1 MTDRGPQFSSQV
13 WRAFFK
19 LLGATASLSS
29 GYHPQSNG
37 QTERA
42 NQELEATLRSLAMD
56 NPSTWCSQLPWAEY
70 AHNTL
75 QSSATKVSPF
85 QCQFGFQPP
94 LFPEQEEEV
103 GVPSVSHFMRRCRR
117 TWRKARQALL
127 QTSKAAQVQ
136 ANRRRRPAP
145 GFLPGQRVWL
155 SSGDLP
161 LQVESRKL
169 APRYVGRVRGG
180 VQYLVDWEG
189 YGPEERSWV
198 KAQNIFDKD
207 FVQEYHRQHPDRPGN
222 VRRRS

>member
-1 MTDRGPQFSSQV
+1 M
-13 WRAFFK
+13 
-19 LLGATASLSS
+19 
-29 GYHPQSNG
+29 
-37 QTERA
+37 
-42 NQELEATLRSLAMD
+42 
-56 NPSTWCSQLPWAEY
+56 
-70 AHNTL
+70 
-75 QSSATKVSPF
+75 
-85 QCQFGFQPP
+85 
-94 LFPEQEEEV
+94 

-117 TWRKARQALL
+117 TWRKAHQALL

-145 GFLPGQRVWL
+145 RFLPGQRVWL
-155 SSGDLP
+155 SSRDLP

-169 APRYVGRVRGG
+169 APRYVGPFKVVCRVNPVTYKLHLPRSLRINPTFHVSLLRPVLSSPHTPAPKAPPPRLINGEQVFTIHRLLDSRRVRGG

-207 FVQEYHRQHPDRPGN
+207 FIQEYHRQHPDRPGN